1 MIKIKFLFILTIY
14 KDGGIE
20 KVFDRI
26 AESLIRNVDY
36 EVFLFVI
43 NGNEKKIPNGVK
55 LIKRYK
61 DLFYLKNQFES
72 VINFSSD
79 WKSSLIT

>member
-43 NGNEKKIPNGVK
+43 NGNEKKYQMV
-55 LIKRYK
+55 
-61 DLFYLKNQFES
+61 
-72 VINFSSD
+72 
-79 WKSSLIT
+79 